1 MPVLRPITD
10 EEFSDWLDQ
19 AVPGYA
25 AEKVAAGN
33 WPEAGALER
42 SQQEHLALLPQG
54 PRTPDHHFFSILD
67 DEGAQVG
74 TLWFA
79 VKGEG
84 EGEGARRV
92 AYVYGVD
99 VFEARRRQGHAR
111 RAFAALEDE
120 VRRLGL
126 SGIAL
131 HVFGHNTGAQALY
144 AALGFRPTNI
154 NLYKALDGG

>member
-1 MPVLRPITD
+1 MQTLRPITD
-10 EEFSDWLDQ
+10 EEFSAWLDQ

-25 AEKVAAGN
+25 AEKVVAGN
-33 WPEAGALER
+33 WAEAGALER

-67 DEGAQVG
+67 DAGAQVG

-79 VKGEG
+79 VK
-84 EGEGARRV
+84 GEGARRV

-111 RAFAALEDE
+111 RAFGALEDE

-126 SGIAL
+126 AGIAL

-144 AALGFRPTNI
+144 AALGYRTTNI
-154 NLYKALDGG
+154 NLYKPLDGGGG